1 MRKYMKRVIP
11 FVIAILTIFILSGC
25 GFDPAYFLSQIFAPD
40 FIEVTIDTSSFK
52 DRFYYQQLDEEE
64 QTLYCEI
71 YQGILEQK
79 DEIVVHSETGEK
91 ANEILGVVILDSPE
105 LFWTEGSATSTA
117 YSDTYTIV
125 EPEYNCTREEKES
138 KKKQIEAVAD
148 AILGQV
154 PQTTTEYEKLKFI
167 YEYLINSI
175 EYVKGA
181 PDNQNIY
188 SALVGK
194 KSVCAGYA
202 KAYQYLIEK
211 LGIEC
216 IYVIGTAEGN
226 GSSQEHAWNIVK
238 CNDKFYYTDVT
249 WGDPLFV
256 AEEEQNKKM
265 ESMTYDYLCCDA
277 GTLAKTHK
285 IKEGYIYPECNSNDL
300 NYYRLNK
307 MFYETADRR
316 TLLNAMYATI
326 NSRGEHTIFKF
337 ANEALYTKAGTLI
350 KNELLEIAGEHL
362 ARRYGLEA
370 FTCYYQEDAKL
381 CKFIIEW
388 TYK

>member
-1 MRKYMKRVIP
+1 MKRVIP

-25 GFDPAYFLSQIFAPD
+25 GLDPAYFLSQIFAPD
-40 FIEVTIDTSSFK
+40 YIEVTIDTSSFK
-52 DRFYYQQLDEEE
+52 ERFYYQQLDEEE

-71 YQGILEQK
+71 YQGLSEQK
-79 DEIVVHSETGEK
+79 DEIVVHSTTGEK
-91 ANEILGVVILDSPE
+91 ANEVLGVVILDSPE

-117 YSDTYTIV
+117 YSETYTIV

-138 KKKQIEAVAD
+138 KKQQIEAAAD
-148 AILGQV
+148 AILAQV
-154 PQTTTEYEKLKFI
+154 PQNANEYEKLKFI

-249 WGDPLFV
+249 WGDPLF
-256 AEEEQNKKM
+256 AETEEESKLRPTM
-265 ESMTYDYLCCDA
+265 LYDYLCCDENA
-277 GTLAKTHK
+277 LSATHK
-285 IKEGYIYPECNSNDL
+285 IKEGYEYPKCDSADL
-300 NYYRLNK
+300 NYYRLNN
-307 MFYETADRR
+307 MFHEKVNESA
-316 TLLNAMYATI
+316 LLKAMYRTI
-326 NSRGEHTIFKF
+326 DNKGERTTFKF
-337 ANEALYTKAGTLI
+337 ANSEVYSQAARLI
-350 KNELLEIAGEHL
+350 KNELLDKAGRYL
-362 ARRYGLEA
+362 ARKYGLDE
-370 FTCYYQEDAKL
+370 FLCYYGEDAKL
-381 CKFIIEW
+381 YKFTIDWIYE
-388 TYK
+388 